1 MISGIVKVLFFFL
14 IKILPKKKNLLVFGD
29 RAGLRFA
36 DNSRHLFLYLNK
48 YKNKYRCIWITK
60 DRKIIEF
67 LNKNNFEAYKQNSL
81 KGIYF
86 CLVANWHLYN
96 FVEDDISSKITLY
109 SKSILLWHGVLPKK
123 VNEIKHRENFI
134 NNFIFKK
141 IEKYFVYPNKEL
153 AETFLNRFPAYK
165 YTHLQSNLPRNLILE
180 NKLSCIH
187 SESEKDLINKIETS
201 KKKVFGYFPTWR
213 EDGVEIF
220 RDLKSNEQLEK
231 LNFILK
237 KNKSLLILKKHM
249 NSEKKDGDRRYNP
262 QIEKIINFLKEK
274 DSIIFA
280 DYDVDLNS
288 ILSKCDYLITDYS
301 GVVFDYLYLNRPIIF
316 YVPDYDEFKRNNG
329 FEVNVIEKNIGQI
342 AKNIDELGTIISEL
356 SKNNSENF
364 IKLQNMEIL
373 RKKIFNP
380 SNNGIENIIKIIER
394 T

>member
-67 LNKNNFEAYKQNSL
+67 LNKNNFEAYKHNSL

-141 IEKYFVYPNKEL
+141 IEKYFVYHNKE
-153 AETFLNRFPAYK
+153 
-165 YTHLQSNLPRNLILE
+165 
-180 NKLSCIH
+180 
-187 SESEKDLINKIETS
+187 
-201 KKKVFGYFPTWR
+201 
-213 EDGVEIF
+213 
-220 RDLKSNEQLEK
+220 
-231 LNFILK
+231 
-237 KNKSLLILKKHM
+237 
-249 NSEKKDGDRRYNP
+249 
-262 QIEKIINFLKEK
+262 
-274 DSIIFA
+274 
-280 DYDVDLNS
+280 
-288 ILSKCDYLITDYS
+288 
-301 GVVFDYLYLNRPIIF
+301 
-316 YVPDYDEFKRNNG
+316 
-329 FEVNVIEKNIGQI
+329 
-342 AKNIDELGTIISEL
+342 
-356 SKNNSENF
+356 
-364 IKLQNMEIL
+364 
-373 RKKIFNP
+373 
-380 SNNGIENIIKIIER
+380 
-394 T
+394 